1 VLCHLI
7 TSTDDGCV
15 SIKYL
20 ISVHTAA
27 LMQRSCSSLAMPIVF
42 RYRAIKQDL
51 WCMMQRCTAA
61 AAAAAT
67 NMQRPWRTRE
77 AGARSRHVWHREAT
91 HVDIGMLSA
100 VFPQR
105 KYCIGL
111 PRSGSGDIARQPRWL
126 KPRPAVKNFS
136 LQTQLSWTQ
145 ILSLLGW
152 NEAWQ

>member
-1 VLCHLI
+1 MQFMFVLLGSLVPVFIFIRVSFYFFLFIVLIVLCHLI

-67 NMQRPWRTRE
+67 NMQRP
-77 AGARSRHVWHREAT
+77 
-91 HVDIGMLSA
+91 
-100 VFPQR
+100 
-105 KYCIGL
+105 
-111 PRSGSGDIARQPRWL
+111 
-126 KPRPAVKNFS
+126 
-136 LQTQLSWTQ
+136 
-145 ILSLLGW
+145 
-152 NEAWQ
+152 